1 MAATGAADGDGHML
15 LARLHGLGIPLAEH
29 AEPPAEIPVAIS
41 PWRPVVGT
49 DREVH
54 LLAGALQFI
63 GDLHPRGA
71 GTDHQ
76 HRPFRQLLRVAVRGR
91 VDLQHARL
99 LRGNRRDH
107 RALERAGG
115 DHHLLRFDHPV
126 AGLHG
131 ETRAV
136 AVTHHLGDIDTGAD
150 RRVELAGVGF
160 EVVGDLV
167 LASEGVRGQALEF
180 QAREAVV
187 PRRAVGHQ
195 RVPAA
200 GAPGFGNALAL
211 QHQVRHAQAAQV
223 FTHGHTGLP
232 GANYKRI
239 DFGFIGCHVCALL
252 SCPTRVAV
260 GGCRSHS
267 GSARENAKL

>member
-1 MAATGAADGDGHML
+1 M
-15 LARLHGLGIPLAEH
+15 
-29 AEPPAEIPVAIS
+29 
-41 PWRPVVGT
+41 
-49 DREVH
+49 
-54 LLAGALQFI
+54 QFI
-63 GDLHPRGA
+63 GDLHARGT
-71 GTDHQ
+71 GTHHQ
-76 HRPFRQLLRVAVRGR
+76 HRAFRQLLRVAVSGR
-91 VDLQHARL
+91 VHLLHARRL
-99 LRGNRRDH
+99 HGNRRDH

-126 AGLHG
+126 AGLHS
-131 ETRAV
+131 ETRAIAV
-136 AVTHHLGDIDTGAD
+136 AHHLGDIDAGAD
-150 RRVELAGVGF
+150 RRVERAGVGF
-160 EVVGDLV
+160 EVIGNLV
-167 LASEGVRGQALEF
+167 LAGEGVRVQAFEF

-187 PRRAVGHQ
+187 PGRAVGDQ
-195 RVPAA
+195 RIPAA
-200 GAPGFGNALAL
+200 SAPGFGNALAL

-252 SCPTRVAV
+252 SCPTRMAV